1 MSTRAGLVIVG
12 ALIAVLAVATMLSA
26 CSSGPFKG
34 VCAFDPIG
42 QTDSGIAVAR
52 VYCEPE

>member
-1 MSTRAGLVIVG
+1 MSTRTGLLIVG
-12 ALIAVLAVATMLSA
+12 AMIAILAAATMLSA
-26 CSSGPFKG
+26 CASGPFKG
-34 VCAFDPIG
+34 VCALEPIG

>member
-1 MSTRAGLVIVG
+1 MRPT
-12 ALIAVLAVATMLSA
+12 VLAWWIWAVIALGMILLPLVG
-26 CSSGPFKG
+26 CSGPFKG
-34 VCAFDPIG
+34 VCAVHPIG